1 VLLALAGNAQDFGM
15 DNLARPERSYPDVF
29 PISVS
34 RPDGPAG
41 TNASASSGPPFQIPQ
56 AWPSRQV
63 VRRLDVGCEADRLK
77 RLDEPPAEI
86 NLSGK

>member
-1 VLLALAGNAQDFGM
+1 MCYWRL
-15 DNLARPERSYPDVF
+15 PETLK
-29 PISVS
+29 ISVWTIWRGRS
-34 RPDGPAG
+34 AAILMFSDLSIAPGPAG
-41 TNASASSGPPFQIPQ
+41 TNASASSDFQIPQ
-56 AWPSRQV
+56 ARPSRQV